1 MDETLQRWIAA
12 HPYLKDL
19 ARFQAVVEEAVA
31 AVPAPTVAPARLEAY
46 AKDHASGV
54 PLLHSGAAAIDLA
67 PAGDHL
73 ARVVARVADAPLPG
87 KLRAEAVSLRELLRA
102 SPPARREAVAFLRGE
117 ASPGAA
123 ADQAGLLR
131 FLGWAALRAS
141 LAPLLRD
148 YAAWREAAASA
159 AGEDPWMRGECPTCG
174 ARPAMA
180 QLSGGEDGRRRSLAC
195 GCCGTTWSFRRTGCP
210 SCGEVSPDRLR
221 VLELAGEERVR
232 LDTCDSCGG
241 YLKTYVGNGEEE
253 VFLADW
259 TTLHLDVLARE
270 RGLKRVSTSLY
281 DL

>member
-12 HPYLKDL
+12 HPYLEDL
-19 ARFQAVVEEAVA
+19 AHFQAIVEEAVA
-31 AVPAPTVAPARLEAY
+31 AAPAPPVAPARLEAY

-54 PLLHSGAAAIDLA
+54 PLLRSGAAAIDLA
-67 PAGDHL
+67 PAGDQL
-73 ARVVARVADAPLPG
+73 ALVVARVADAPLPG
-87 KLRAEAVSLRELLRA
+87 KLRAEAVALRELLRA
-102 SPPARREAVAFLRGE
+102 SPAARREAVAFLRGE

-123 ADQAGLLR
+123 AGQAGLLR
-131 FLGWAALRAS
+131 FLGWSALRAS

-174 ARPAMA
+174 ALPAMA
-180 QLSGGEDGRRRSLAC
+180 QLSGGEDGRRRRLAC

-210 SCGEVSPDRLR
+210 FCGEVTPDRLG
-221 VLELAGEERVR
+221 VLELAGGERVR

-241 YLKTYVGNGEEE
+241 YLKTYEGNGEER

-270 RGLKRVSTSLY
+270 RGLKRVGRSLY